1 MLSIP
6 NPFRRKSPAL
16 RAGGILVGAPL
27 MVFLI
32 AMCLCLPVQ
41 AQKVTPPS
49 VPPLQKVAE
58 KPTAEPM
65 DDPLGRNTPFGTVM
79 GFIKA
84 VESEDLNRSTE
95 YLDTQQ
101 LPKQARTLAKELAA
115 VLDAAVLQDLSRKPQ
130 GNTEDDL
137 PPNRERIGVV
147 KTGSGSHEIFLDR
160 TQRGKEAPIWLFS
173 ADTLKWVP
181 RVHGELHVGWIERHI
196 SGTFL
201 ETRFLG
207 QPLWRL
213 FGIILALP
221 LAFAIA
227 RVATRLLL
235 PVMQA
240 SLRRV
245 IPRAADYPAGRFQ
258 WPICLLFM
266 AVFFYATSLI
276 SFSAASRVFW
286 GYVAASVA
294 TISLTWISLR
304 LIEAAGGLFEGGP
317 QSRLGSG
324 RIAMARLLDKLA
336 KAFVVFIGSLILFY
350 IAGVNLT
357 AVLAGVGIG
366 GIAIALA
373 AQKSL
378 ENLFG
383 AMTIASDRAIR
394 VGDFCR
400 AGEHMGTVEDIGLRS
415 TRIRTLER
423 TVVSVPNGQL
433 ITMSLANFSQ
443 RDKFLF
449 HHRIHLGHET
459 SADQLHGCLVKIRTM
474 LRMHPKTETDSA
486 RVNLTAFL
494 EPYIEIEIF
503 AHLHETSFEAF
514 LTTQEELLV
523 KIMDIVRANGAKF
536 ALPLSAT
543 PSREGQ
549 EQKPKNSK
557 GLSSVSSGS
566 KL

>member
-1 MLSIP
+1 MLPIR
-6 NPFRRKSPAL
+6 NTFRRKSPAL
-16 RAGGILVGAPL
+16 RIWGIVTGVLSAA
-27 MVFLI
+27 FLI
-32 AMCLCLPVQ
+32 AASPCFP
-41 AQKVTPPS
+41 AQGQKASPPS
-49 VPPLQKVAE
+49 VPPLQKGAD
-58 KPTAEPM
+58 KPTAEPV
-65 DDPLGRNTPFGTVM
+65 DDPLGRSTPFGTVL

-84 VESEDLNRSTE
+84 VEREDLDRSTE

-101 LPKQARTLAKELAA
+101 LPKQARKVAQELAA
-115 VLDAAVLQDLSRKPQ
+115 VLDAADLGDLSRKPE
-130 GNTEDDL
+130 GNTEDGL
-137 PPNRERIGVV
+137 SPSRERIGMV

-160 TQRGKEAPIWLFS
+160 AQRGKDPPIWLFS
-173 ADTLKWVP
+173 ADTLRWVP
-181 RVHGELHVGWIERHI
+181 RVHGELEVGWIERHI

-213 FGIILALP
+213 LGIILALP
-221 LAFAIA
+221 LTFAIA
-227 RVATRLLL
+227 RLATRLLL
-235 PVMQA
+235 HVMQA

-245 IPRAADYPAGRFQ
+245 IPRAADYPAGRFE
-258 WPICLLFM
+258 WPIRLLLM
-266 AVFFYATSLI
+266 AVLFYAISLI

-415 TRIRTLER
+415 TRIRTLQR

-433 ITMSLANFSQ
+433 ITMSLENFSQ

-449 HHRIHLGHET
+449 HHRIHLGYET
-459 SADQLHGCLVKIRTM
+459 SADQLRGCLVKTRTM

-494 EPYIEIEIF
+494 DSSIEIEIF
-503 AHLHETSFEAF
+503 AHLLETSNEAF
-514 LTTQEELLV
+514 LTAQEEILLKV
-523 KIMDIVRANGAKF
+523 MDILKANGAKF
-536 ALPLSAT
+536 ALPLPAF
-543 PSREGQ
+543 SRGRDRITN
-549 EQKPKNSK
+549 P
-557 GLSSVSSGS
+557 
-566 KL
+566 

>member
-1 MLSIP
+1 MLSIR
-6 NPFRRKSPAL
+6 NPFRRKSPAP
-16 RAGGILVGAPL
+16 RMRGIMTGVLPAAI
-27 MVFLI
+27 LI
-32 AMCLCLPVQ
+32 AASLCFPAQ
-41 AQKVTPPS
+41 AEKASTPS

-58 KPTAEPM
+58 KPASEPM
-65 DDPLGRNTPFGTVM
+65 DDPFGRSTPYGTVL

-84 VESEDLNRSTE
+84 VEREDLNRATE

-101 LPKQARTLAKELAA
+101 LPKKARKLAQELAA
-115 VLDAAVLQDLSRKPQ
+115 VLDAADLEDLSRKPE

-137 PPNRERIGVV
+137 SPSRERIGMV

-160 TQRGKEAPIWLFS
+160 TQRGTELPIWLFS

-181 RVHGELHVGWIERHI
+181 RIHGALEVGWIERRI

-213 FGIILALP
+213 FGILLALP
-221 LAFAIA
+221 LTFAIA
-227 RVATRLLL
+227 RLATRLIL
-235 PVMQA
+235 PVMHA
-240 SLRRV
+240 SLRHV
-245 IPRAADYPAGRFQ
+245 IPRAVDYPAGRFQ

-266 AVFFYATSLI
+266 AVFFYAISLI
-276 SFSAASRVFW
+276 AFSAASRVFW

-304 LIEAAGGLFEGGP
+304 LIESAGGLFEGGP

-324 RIAMARLLDKLA
+324 KIAMARLLDRLS
-336 KAFVVFIGSLILFY
+336 KAFVVFIGALILFY

-373 AQKSL
+373 AQKTL

-383 AMTIASDRAIR
+383 AMSIVSDRPIR

-400 AGEHMGTVEDIGLRS
+400 AGEYTGTVEDIGLRS
-415 TRIRTLER
+415 TRIRTLAR

-433 ITMSLANFSQ
+433 TIMSLENFSQ

-449 HHRIHLGHET
+449 HHRIHLGYET
-459 SADQLHGCLVKIRTM
+459 SADQLRGCLSEIRTM
-474 LRMHPKTETDSA
+474 LRMHPKTETETA

-494 EPYIEIEIF
+494 DSSIEIEIF
-503 AHLHETSFEAF
+503 AHLLETSNEAF
-514 LTTQEELLV
+514 LTAQEEILMKV
-523 KIMDIVRANGAKF
+523 MEIVRANGAKF
-536 ALPLSAT
+536 ALPLPALSAGKVRIT
-543 PSREGQ
+543 NRSTAEGCATND
-549 EQKPKNSK
+549 PR
-557 GLSSVSSGS
+557 
-566 KL
+566 

>member
-1 MLSIP
+1 M
-6 NPFRRKSPAL
+6 
-16 RAGGILVGAPL
+16 AGSLPVA
-27 MVFLI
+27 FLI
-32 AMCLCLPVQ
+32 AVCLCLPAQ
-41 AQKVTPPS
+41 AQKVSPHS
-49 VPPLQKVAE
+49 IPPLQKVAE
-58 KPTAEPM
+58 KPTAESM

-84 VESEDLNRSTE
+84 VEGEDLNRSTE

-101 LPKQARTLAKELAA
+101 LPKRARMLAQELAA
-115 VLDAAVLQDLSRKPQ
+115 VLDAADLQDLSRKPQ

-160 TQRGKEAPIWLFS
+160 TQRGKESPIWLFS

-181 RVHGELHVGWIERHI
+181 RIHGELHVGWIERHI

-207 QPLWRL
+207 QPLWAL

-221 LAFAIA
+221 LTFAIA
-227 RVATRLLL
+227 RLATRLLL

-240 SLRRV
+240 SLRHV
-245 IPRAADYPAGRFQ
+245 IPRAVDYPADRFQ
-258 WPICLLFM
+258 WPLCLLFM
-266 AVFFYATSLI
+266 AVFFYALSLI
-276 SFSAASRVFW
+276 SFSAVSRVFW

-294 TISLTWISLR
+294 TIALTWISLR
-304 LIEAAGGLFEGGP
+304 LIESAGGLFEGGP

-324 RIAMARLLDKLA
+324 RIAMARLLDKLS
-336 KAFVVFIGSLILFY
+336 KALVIFFGALILFY

-378 ENLFG
+378 ENIFG
-383 AMTIASDRAIR
+383 AMMIVSDKAIR

-400 AGEHMGTVEDIGLRS
+400 AGEYTGTVEDIGLRS
-415 TRIRTLER
+415 TRIRTLGR

-433 ITMSLANFSQ
+433 ITMSLENFSE

-449 HHRIHLGHET
+449 HHRIHLGYET
-459 SADQLHGCLVKIRTM
+459 SAEQLRGCLSDIRTM
-474 LRMHPKTETDSA
+474 LREHTKAEMVTA
-486 RVNLTAFL
+486 RVSLTAFL
-494 EPYIEIEIF
+494 DSSIEIEIF
-503 AHLHETSFEAF
+503 AHLLEPSDEAF
-514 LTTQEELLV
+514 LTAQEGLLMKV
-523 KIMDIVRANGAKF
+523 MDIVRANGAKF
-536 ALPLSAT
+536 ALPLPALSPA
-543 PSREGQ
+543 EG
-549 EQKPKNSK
+549 KDHKSINTK
-557 GLSSVSSGS
+557 GFSSVSNG
-566 KL
+566 

>member
-1 MLSIP
+1 MLSTR
-6 NPFRRKSPAL
+6 NPFRRKFPAF
-16 RAGGILVGAPL
+16 RTRGILAGILPATL
-27 MVFLI
+27 LI
-32 AMCLCLPVQ
+32 AMSLCFPAQ
-41 AQKVTPPS
+41 AQKGSQTARPPH
-49 VPPLQKVAE
+49 QKGAE
-58 KPTAEPM
+58 KTTPEPM
-65 DDPLGRNTPFGTVM
+65 EDPLGRSTPFGTVM

-84 VESEDLNRSTE
+84 VEREDLNRSTE
-95 YLDTQQ
+95 YLDTQL
-101 LPKQARTLAKELAA
+101 LPKQARKLAQELAD
-115 VLDAAVLQDLSRKPQ
+115 VLDAADLHDLSRKPE
-130 GNTEDDL
+130 GNEEDGL
-137 PPNRERIGVV
+137 SPSRERIGVV
-147 KTGSGSHEIFLDR
+147 KSGAGSHEIFLDR
-160 TQRGKEAPIWLFS
+160 AQRGKESPIWLFS
-173 ADTLKWVP
+173 ADTLRWVP
-181 RVHGELHVGWIERHI
+181 RVHGDLNVGWIERHI

-201 ETRFLG
+201 ETPFLG

-213 FGIILALP
+213 LGIILALP
-221 LAFAIA
+221 LTFAIA
-227 RVATRLLL
+227 RLATRLLL

-240 SLRRV
+240 SLRHV
-245 IPRAADYPAGRFQ
+245 IPRSVDYPAGRFQ

-266 AVFFYATSLI
+266 AVFFYVISLI

-286 GYVAASVA
+286 GYFAARVA
-294 TISLTWISLR
+294 TIALNWISLR
-304 LIEAAGGLFEGGP
+304 LIESAGGLFEGGP
-317 QSRLGSG
+317 QSRLGTG
-324 RIAMARLLDKLA
+324 RIAMARLLDKLS
-336 KAFVVFIGSLILFY
+336 KGLVVFLGALILFY

-383 AMTIASDRAIR
+383 AMMIVSDRAIR

-400 AGEHMGTVEDIGLRS
+400 AGEYMGIVEDIGLRS
-415 TRIRTLER
+415 TRIRTPGR

-433 ITMSLANFSQ
+433 ITMSLENFSQ

-449 HHRIHLGHET
+449 HHRIHLGYET
-459 SADQLHGCLVKIRTM
+459 SAEQLRGCIAEIRAM
-474 LRMHPKTETDSA
+474 LHVHPKPETETA
-486 RVNLTAFL
+486 RVSLTAFL
-494 EPYIEIEIF
+494 DSSIEIEIF
-503 AHLHETSFEAF
+503 AYLHETSFEAF